1 MVDSRIENP
10 SERTGGKSQNL
21 PVRSKCH
28 HNKRL
33 RSDRP
38 ILSEL
43 KAWVFVFREE
53 SINGRCPY

>member
-1 MVDSRIENP
+1 MVDSRRENP
-10 SERTGGKSQNL
+10 SETTGGKNQNL
-21 PVRSKCH
+21 PARSKCC
-28 HNKRL
+28 HNERL

-43 KAWVFVFREE
+43 KAWVSVFRGE